1 VLRTINLRRG
11 GGIKKEKER
20 RRNPK
25 GDATSIIKNSKGA
38 SELASIHFLKV
49 LNPSFQTSS

>member
-38 SELASIHFLKV
+38 SELASTHFLKV